1 MCMEP
6 ISTMTVAKWYKATVN
21 ESETI
26 NQAQPLCLVRGRSE
40 ASGLGAAGFRFPVV
54 PHIERS

>member
-1 MCMEP
+1 MIFARC
-6 ISTMTVAKWYKATVN
+6 YKATVN

-26 NQAQPLCLVRGRSE
+26 TEAQPICSVRSRSE
-40 ASGLGAAGFRFPVV
+40 TSGFPGFGLFAVA

>member
-1 MCMEP
+1 MNLPRC
-6 ISTMTVAKWYKATVN
+6 YKATVN

-26 NQAQPLCLVRGRSE
+26 IEAQPFCVRSRSE
-40 ASGLGAAGFRFPVV
+40 TSEPHAFGFRVPVA

>member
-1 MCMEP
+1 MMLRRC
-6 ISTMTVAKWYKATVN
+6 YKATVN

-26 NQAQPLCLVRGRSE
+26 TEAQPFCPVRGRSE
-40 ASGLGAAGFRFPVV
+40 TGEFRAFGRRFPAA

>member
-6 ISTMTVAKWYKATVN
+6 ISTMIPAKWYKATVN

-40 ASGLGAAGFRFPVV
+40 TSGLGATGLRFPVV